1 MKSGDLVKL
10 CERNYPQYKGM
21 CGIIFHCHHPALGAS
36 DRRSFWKVFINNKR
50 HPYSVCE
57 SKIETISESCKQDE

>member
-21 CGIIFHCHHPALGAS
+21 CGIIFHCHQWTDANPNG
-36 DRRSFWKVFINNKR
+36 RWKVFINNKR
-50 HPYSVCE
+50 HPYSICD
-57 SKIETISESCKQDE
+57 SDIETISESCKQDE